1 MKYNGFETLQDA
13 LAAHKAWVNGEDG
26 AKRLDLSGA
35 YLSGANLSGANLSGA
50 NLSGANLSGANLSRA
65 NLSGANLS
73 GANLSRAN
81 LSGANLSRAIKWE
94 RYLAEVVPALCVA
107 GGKSLEEV
115 AAAWD
120 CHNWDN
126 CPMAVAFSV
135 HSLSEVPALYQREA
149 ELFVTLFDAKV
160 IPNPV
165 VSAVA

>member
-1 MKYNGFETLQDA
+1 MKYNGFKTLQEA
-13 LAAHKAWVNGEDG
+13 LAAHKAWLNGEDG

-35 YLSGANLSGANLSGA
+35 
-50 NLSGANLSGANLSRA
+50 NLSRA
-65 NLSGANLS
+65 DLSGAD
-73 GANLSRAN
+73 